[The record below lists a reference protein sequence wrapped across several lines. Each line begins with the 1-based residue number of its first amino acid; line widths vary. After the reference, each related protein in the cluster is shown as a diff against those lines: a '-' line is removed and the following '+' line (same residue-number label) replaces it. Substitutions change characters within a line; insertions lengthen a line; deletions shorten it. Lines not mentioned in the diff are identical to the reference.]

1 MKRTFKRRS
10 GAWQPIRHAPVF
22 PVLQR
27 YRWLPKAVQSLL
39 QPSRVSCE
47 SVLWDANEIVV
58 HREERDT
65 AKSGSFIEAA
75 GSANDIVR
83 EDIMP
88 QNQPFEIPQQLR
100 ELAERNVEQA
110 RTAYGQL
117 MDAMAQATGM
127 WMSAMPSNEMT
138 SGFKVVRERAIQFAK
153 QNAEA
158 CFAAASELANAKDI
172 QDLLA
177 IQSRSAQT
185 QMQAYALQAQELGR
199 LMVEA
204 AQSVQPRSWSRRPL
218 DAFNVPVIDQLLV
231 WPLTRAASQL
241 WGGAVPM
248 RKRTGLL
255 KRIEKIEQQR
265 SPRRPVFVWR
275 ELDETAEAESGRP
288 ASAKEI
294 KVLENA
300 WDEGTQLRLVH
311 LSFML
316 RLRSVRR
323 RN

>member
-1 MKRTFKRRS
+1 VNNAALAGNPKSVRVR
-10 GAWQPIRHAPVF
+10 GAKKSKDFVARA
-22 PVLQR
+22 
-27 YRWLPKAVQSLL
+27 
-39 QPSRVSCE
+39 CE
-47 SVLWDANEIVV
+47 SVLWASEIVV

-127 WMSAMPSNEMT
+127 WMSAMPSNE
-138 SGFKVVRERAIQFAK
+138 RAIQFAK

-204 AQSVQPRSWSRRPL
+204 AQSVQPRS
-218 DAFNVPVIDQLLV
+218 
-231 WPLTRAASQL
+231 
-241 WGGAVPM
+241 
-248 RKRTGLL
+248 
-255 KRIEKIEQQR
+255 
-265 SPRRPVFVWR
+265 
-275 ELDETAEAESGRP
+275 
-288 ASAKEI
+288 
-294 KVLENA
+294 
-300 WDEGTQLRLVH
+300 
-311 LSFML
+311 
-316 RLRSVRR
+316 
-323 RN
+323 